1 MLKEGKEGYFEAALS
16 DFAFDVAAGN
26 QQKAGEGIA
35 ELSGR
40 GMEVLF
46 LKTKEIIYI
55 RAIPHH
61 IKKES

>member
-1 MLKEGKEGYFEAALS
+1 MGALDNVLS
-16 DFAFDVAAGN
+16 ADRQDAGN